1 MQSVSDYLCLY
12 TLKSVVVYLLLFFP
26 ATSISLRTAVSGD
39 RALGDETSGGWGD
52 GTSMSC
58 HPKHIPRQ
66 SLFIETVFISV
77 KQSFLAI
84 AYRN

>member
-1 MQSVSDYLCLY
+1 VIIYAY
-12 TLKSVVVYLLLFFP
+12 TDLKSVVVYLLLFFP

-39 RALGDETSGGWGD
+39 RALGNETSGGWARGVTEQACHIIQN
-52 GTSMSC
+52 TS
-58 HPKHIPRQ
+58 PRQ